1 MPKYSYEAINEI
13 GASISGVIEADTLDA
28 ARTLLLSRGYIPSR
42 VTGASERGAILGVSW
57 ASLEKRFSGVSMQEL
72 ILFTKQFRTMF
83 LAGVPIMRL
92 LEVLEVQVTNPKLRQ
107 IVTEITQDVREGSPL
122 SDSLAKHPK
131 TFNTLYR
138 SMIKAGEAS
147 GTIPEV
153 LQRLI
158 YILEHE
164 HKIKSDIKSALQ
176 YPIIVVVAL
185 GIAFFVLLNYVI
197 PRFVGIFARVGVDL
211 PWPTQCEPHASPCPD
226 GLLVYHLDPADLP
239 DRRAASYYFKT
250 EQGRFVRDSFFLRV
264 PLLGSLF
271 VKAAMSRFASIFS
284 ILQSSGVPVMNS
296 LQILSGTIG
305 NTAISREFDQIRD
318 RVEEGRGISG
328 PLSTA
333 RYFPPMVIQM
343 VAIGEESGQLD
354 EMLQA
359 VSVHYDDEVAFA
371 VKRLSDAIGPILVVG
386 LAFVVGF
393 FALAIFLPMWDLTK
407 LATKG
412 F

>member
-1 MPKYSYEAINEI
+1 MPKYSYDAINET
-13 GASISGVIEADTLDA
+13 GASISGTIEADSPDA
-28 ARTLLLSRGYIPSR
+28 ARTLLLNRGWIPSR
-42 VTGASERGAILGVSW
+42 VAGASERAAMLGISW
-57 ASLEKRFSGVSMQEL
+57 AGLQQRVGGVSMQEL

-83 LAGVPIMRL
+83 IAGVPIMRL
-92 LEVLEVQVTNPKLRQ
+92 LEVLEAQVANPKLKQ
-107 IVTEITQDVREGSPL
+107 IVTEISQDVREGSPL
-122 SDSLAKHPK
+122 SDAMAKHPK

-153 LQRLI
+153 LARLI

-164 HKIKSDIKSALQ
+164 HKIKSDVKSALQ
-176 YPIIVVVAL
+176 YPIIVVAAL

-197 PRFVGIFARVGVDL
+197 PRFVGIFARVGVEL
-211 PWPTQCEPHASPCPD
+211 PWPTRVSLFLHH
-226 GLLVYHLDPADLP
+226 LLTDYWMITLAVLIALVAG
-239 DRRAASYYFKT
+239 AAYYFRT
-250 EQGRFVRDSFFLRV
+250 EQGRYVRDAFLLRI
-264 PLLGSLF
+264 PLLGPLF
-271 VKAAMSRFASIFS
+271 VKSAMSRFASIFS
-284 ILQSSGVPVMNS
+284 ILQASGVPVMNS

-305 NTAISREFDQIRD
+305 NTAIAREFDEVRD

-333 RYFPPMVIQM
+333 RYFTPMVIQM

-371 VKRLSDAIGPILVVG
+371 VKRLSDAIGPVLVVG

-393 FALAIFLPMWDLTK
+393 FALAVFLPMWDLTK
-407 LATKG
+407 IATKG

>member
-1 MPKYSYEAINEI
+1 MPKYSYEAINET
-13 GASISGVIEADTLDA
+13 GASISGVIEAESLDA
-28 ARTLLLSRGYIPSR
+28 ARTLLLNRGYIPSR
-42 VTGASERGAILGVSW
+42 VAGASERTLLPGISW
-57 ASLEKRFSGVSMQEL
+57 ESLQQRVGGVSMQEL

-92 LEVLEVQVTNPKLRQ
+92 LEVLEVQVMNPKLKQ

-122 SDSLAKHPK
+122 SDAMAKHPK

-153 LQRLI
+153 LHRLI

-164 HKIKSDIKSALQ
+164 HKIKSDVKSALQ
-176 YPIIVVVAL
+176 YPIIVVAAL

-197 PRFVGIFARVGVDL
+197 PRFVGIFARVGVEL
-211 PWPTQCEPHASPCPD
+211 PWPTKVSLFLHHLLTDYWFFSLALLI
-226 GLLVYHLDPADLP
+226 GLIVGAG
-239 DRRAASYYFKT
+239 YYLRT
-250 EQGRFVRDSFFLRV
+250 EQGKFVRDAFLLRV
-264 PLLGSLF
+264 PLLGPLF
-271 VKAAMSRFASIFS
+271 MKAAMSRFASIFS

-305 NTAISREFDQIRD
+305 NTAIAREFDQVKD

-333 RYFPPMVIQM
+333 RYFTPMVIQM

-371 VKRLSDAIGPILVVG
+371 VKRLSDAIGPVLVVG

-393 FALAIFLPMWDLTK
+393 FALAVFLPMWDLTK
-407 LATKG
+407 IATKG

>member
-1 MPKYSYEAINEI
+1 MPKYSYEAINET
-13 GASISGVIEADTLDA
+13 GASISGVIDAESLDA
-28 ARTLLLSRGYIPSR
+28 ARTLLLNRGWIPSR
-42 VTGASERGAILGVSW
+42 VTGAAERGVLPGITW
-57 ASLEKRFSGVSMQEL
+57 ESLQRRVGGVSMQEL

-92 LEVLEVQVTNPKLRQ
+92 LEVLEVQVSNPKLRQ
-107 IVTEITQDVREGSPL
+107 IVSEITQDVREGSPL
-122 SDSLAKHPK
+122 SDAMAKHPR

-138 SMIKAGEAS
+138 SMIKAGEVS

-164 HKIKSDIKSALQ
+164 HKIRSDVKSALQ
-176 YPIIVVVAL
+176 YPIIVVAAL

-211 PWPTQCEPHASPCPD
+211 PWPTKASLFLHH
-226 GLLVYHLDPADLP
+226 LLTDYWFVTLAVLVSLIGG
-239 DRRAASYYFKT
+239 AAYYFRT
-250 EQGRFVRDSFFLRV
+250 EQGKFVRDAFLLRV
-264 PLLGSLF
+264 PLLGPLF

-305 NTAISREFDQIRD
+305 NTAIAREFDEVRD

-333 RYFPPMVIQM
+333 RYFTPMVIQM

-371 VKRLSDAIGPILVVG
+371 VKRLSDAIGPVLVVG

-393 FALAIFLPMWDLTK
+393 FALAVFLPMWDLTK
-407 LATKG
+407 IATKG

>member
-1 MPKYSYEAINEI
+1 M
-13 GASISGVIEADTLDA
+13 SISGVIEAESLDA
-28 ARTLLLSRGYIPSR
+28 ARTLLLNRGYIPSR
-42 VTGASERGAILGVSW
+42 VAGASERGAILGVSW
-57 ASLEKRFSGVSMQEL
+57 ESLQQKYSGVSMQEL

-92 LEVLEVQVTNPKLRQ
+92 LEVLEVQVINPKLKR

-164 HKIKSDIKSALQ
+164 HKIRSDIKSALQ
-176 YPIIVVVAL
+176 YPIIVVAAL

-197 PRFVGIFARVGVDL
+197 PRFVGIFARVGVEL
-211 PWPTQCEPHASPCPD
+211 PWPTKVSLFLHH
-226 GLLVYHLDPADLP
+226 LLTDYWLFSLALLITLI
-239 DRRAASYYFKT
+239 AGTSYYLKT
-250 EQGRFVRDSFFLRV
+250 EQGRFVRDALFLRV
-264 PLLGSLF
+264 PLLGPLF
-271 VKAAMSRFASIFS
+271 MKAAMSRFASIFS
-284 ILQSSGVPVMNS
+284 ILQASGVPVMNS

-305 NTAISREFDQIRD
+305 NTAIAREFDKVRD

-333 RYFPPMVIQM
+333 RYFTPMVIQM

-393 FALAIFLPMWDLTK
+393 FALAVFLPMWDLTK
-407 LATKG
+407 IATKG

>member
-1 MPKYSYEAINEI
+1 MPKYSYEAINET
-13 GASISGVIEADTLDA
+13 GMTVSGVIDAESLDA
-28 ARTLLLSRGYIPSR
+28 TRTLLLSRGYIPSR
-42 VTGASERGAILGVSW
+42 VAVASERGALFGFSW
-57 ASLEKRFSGVSMQEL
+57 ESLQQRFSGVSMQEI

-92 LEVLEVQVTNPKLRQ
+92 LEVLEVQVINPKLKQ

-122 SDSLAKHPK
+122 SDSMAKHPT

-164 HKIKSDIKSALQ
+164 HKIKSDVKSALQ
-176 YPIIVVVAL
+176 YPIIVVAAL

-197 PRFVGIFARVGVDL
+197 PRFVGIFAKAGLDL
-211 PWPTQCEPHASPCPD
+211 PWPTKVSLFLHHLMTD
-226 GLLVYHLDPADLP
+226 YWIFTLVLLIALIGG
-239 DRRAASYYFKT
+239 ASYYFRT
-250 EQGRFVRDSFFLRV
+250 DQGRFVRDAFLLRI
-264 PLLGSLF
+264 PLLGPLF
-271 VKAAMSRFASIFS
+271 MKGAMSRFASIFS
-284 ILQSSGVPVMNS
+284 ILQASGVPVMNS

-305 NTAISREFDQIRD
+305 NTAISREFDKVRD

-393 FALAIFLPMWDLTK
+393 FALAVFLPMWDLTK
-407 LATKG
+407 VATKG

>member
-1 MPKYSYEAINEI
+1 
-13 GASISGVIEADTLDA
+13 
-28 ARTLLLSRGYIPSR
+28 
-42 VTGASERGAILGVSW
+42 
-57 ASLEKRFSGVSMQEL
+57 MQEL

-92 LEVLEVQVTNPKLRQ
+92 LEVLEVQVMNPKLKL

-122 SDSLAKHPK
+122 SDALAKHPK

-176 YPIIVVVAL
+176 YPIIVVAAL

-197 PRFVGIFARVGVDL
+197 PRFVGIFARAGVDL
-211 PWPTQCEPHASPCPD
+211 PWPTRVSLMLHRALTDYWFVSLT
-226 GLLVYHLDPADLP
+226 LLVVLIVGL
-239 DRRAASYYFKT
+239 SYYLKT
-250 EQGRFVRDSFFLRV
+250 EQGRFVRDSIFMRI
-264 PLLGSLF
+264 PLLGPLF

-284 ILQSSGVPVMNS
+284 ILQASGVPVMNS

-305 NTAISREFDQIRD
+305 NSAIAREFDQIKD

-333 RYFPPMVIQM
+333 RFFTPMVIQM

>member
-1 MPKYSYEAINEI
+1 MPKYSYEAINEV
-13 GASISGVIEADTLDA
+13 GASVSGVIEADTLDA
-28 ARTLLLSRGYIPSR
+28 ARNLLLSRGHIPSR
-42 VTGASERGAILGVSW
+42 VSSAAERGALLGASW
-57 ASLEKRFSGVSMQEL
+57 ESLQQRFSSVSMQEL

-92 LEVLEVQVTNPKLRQ
+92 LEVLEVQVMNPKLKQ
-107 IVTEITQDVREGSPL
+107 IVAEITQDVREGSPL
-122 SDSLAKHPK
+122 SDALAKHPR

-176 YPIIVVVAL
+176 YPIIVVFAL
-185 GIAFFVLLNYVI
+185 GVAFFVLLNYVI
-197 PRFVGIFARVGVDL
+197 PRFVGIFTRVGVEL
-211 PWPTQCEPHASPCPD
+211 PWPTRVS
-226 GLLVYHLDPADLP
+226 LLLH
-239 DRRAASYYFKT
+239 RALTDYWVITLTVLIALFAGAAYYFKT
-250 EQGRFVRDSFFLRV
+250 EQGRFVRDSFFLRI
-264 PLLGSLF
+264 PLLGNLF
-271 VKAAMSRFASIFS
+271 MKAAMSRFASIFS

-305 NTAISREFDQIRD
+305 NTAIAREFDRVRD

-328 PLSTA
+328 PLSAA

-359 VSVHYDDEVAFA
+359 VSVHYDDEVSFA

-393 FALAIFLPMWDLTK
+393 FALAVFLPMWDLTK
-407 LATKG
+407 IATKG

>member
-1 MPKYSYEAINEI
+1 MPKYSYEAINET
-13 GASISGVIEADTLDA
+13 GMNISGVIEADTLDA
-28 ARTLLLSRGYIPSR
+28 ARTLLLGRGYIPTR
-42 VTGASERGAILGVSW
+42 VSGASKRGTFLGVSREG
-57 ASLEKRFSGVSMQEL
+57 LEQRLARVSMQEL

-107 IVTEITQDVREGSPL
+107 IVSQITQDVREGSPL
-122 SDSLAKHPK
+122 SDALAKHPK

-164 HKIKSDIKSALQ
+164 HKIKSDVKAALQ
-176 YPIIVVVAL
+176 YPIIVLTAL

-197 PRFVGIFARVGVDL
+197 PRFVGIFARVGVEL
-211 PWPTQCEPHASPCPD
+211 PWPTRVS
-226 GLLVYHLDPADLP
+226 LLLHRMLTDYGFVTFTLLIVLV
-239 DRRAASYYFKT
+239 AATIYYLRT
-250 EQGRFVRDSFFLRV
+250 EQGRYLRDAFFLRI
-264 PLLGSLF
+264 PLLGPLF
-271 VKAAMSRFASIFS
+271 AKAAMSRFASIFS
-284 ILQSSGVPVMNS
+284 ILQASGVPVMNS

-305 NTAISREFDQIRD
+305 NTAISREFDRVRE

-333 RYFPPMVIQM
+333 RYFTPMVIQM

-407 LATKG
+407 VATKG

>member
-1 MPKYSYEAINEI
+1 MPKYSYEAINET
-13 GASISGVIEADTLDA
+13 GMTVSGVIDAESLDA
-28 ARTLLLSRGYIPSR
+28 AQTFLLSRGYIPSR
-42 VTGASERGAILGVSW
+42 VAGASERGARLGLSW
-57 ASLEKRFSGVSMQEL
+57 ENLQQRFSGVTMQEL

-92 LEVLEVQVTNPKLRQ
+92 LEVLEVQVTNPKLKQ

-122 SDSLAKHPK
+122 SDAMTKHPK

-176 YPIIVVVAL
+176 YPIIVVAAL

-197 PRFVGIFARVGVDL
+197 PRFVGIFARVGVEL
-211 PWPTQCEPHASPCPD
+211 PWPTKVSLFLHR
-226 GLLVYHLDPADLP
+226 LLTEYWFFTLALLI
-239 DRRAASYYFKT
+239 ALIAGASYYFKT
-250 EQGRFVRDSFFLRV
+250 DQGRFVRDSLFLRV
-264 PLLGSLF
+264 PLLGPLF
-271 VKAAMSRFASIFS
+271 MKSAMSRFASIFS

-305 NTAISREFDQIRD
+305 NTAIAREFDKVRD

-359 VSVHYDDEVAFA
+359 VSIHYDDEVAFA
-371 VKRLSDAIGPILVVG
+371 VKRLSDAIGPVLVVG

-393 FALAIFLPMWDLTK
+393 FALAVFLPMWDLTK
-407 LATKG
+407 VATKG

>member
-1 MPKYSYEAINEI
+1 MPKYSYEAISET
-13 GASISGVIEADTLDA
+13 GMSISGVIDAESLDA
-28 ARTLLLSRGYIPSR
+28 ARTLLLNRGYIPSR
-42 VTGASERGAILGVSW
+42 VAGASERGAILGVSW
-57 ASLEKRFSGVSMQEL
+57 ESLQQRYSGVSMQEL

-92 LEVLEVQVTNPKLRQ
+92 LEVLEVQVMNPKLKQ

-122 SDSLAKHPK
+122 SDALAKHPK

-164 HKIKSDIKSALQ
+164 HKIRSDIKSALQ
-176 YPIIVVVAL
+176 YPIIVVAAL

-197 PRFVGIFARVGVDL
+197 PRFVGIFSRVGVDL
-211 PWPTQCEPHASPCPD
+211 PWPTKVSLFLHHLLTDYWFFSLA
-226 GLLVYHLDPADLP
+226 LLVTVIAG
-239 DRRAASYYFKT
+239 ASYYLKT

-264 PLLGSLF
+264 PLLGPLF
-271 VKAAMSRFASIFS
+271 MKAAMSRFASIFS
-284 ILQSSGVPVMNS
+284 ILQASGVPVMNS

-305 NTAISREFDQIRD
+305 NTAIAREFDKVRD

-333 RYFPPMVIQM
+333 RYFTPMVIQM

-393 FALAIFLPMWDLTK
+393 FALAVFLPMWDLTK
-407 LATKG
+407 IATKG

>member
-1 MPKYSYEAINEI
+1 MPKYSYEAINET
-13 GASISGVIEADTLDA
+13 GATVSGVIEADNLDA
-28 ARTLLLSRGYIPSR
+28 VRDLLLSRGYIPSR
-42 VTGASERGAILGVSW
+42 VTGASERGAIFGASW
-57 ASLEKRFSGVSMQEL
+57 ESLQQRFSGVSMQEL

-92 LEVLEVQVTNPKLRQ
+92 LEVLEVQVMNPKLKL

-122 SDSLAKHPK
+122 SDALAKHPK

-176 YPIIVVVAL
+176 YPIIVVAAL

-197 PRFVGIFARVGVDL
+197 PRFVGIFARAGVDL
-211 PWPTQCEPHASPCPD
+211 PWPTRVSLMLHRALTDYWFVSLT
-226 GLLVYHLDPADLP
+226 LLVVLIVGL
-239 DRRAASYYFKT
+239 SYYLKT
-250 EQGRFVRDSFFLRV
+250 EQGRFVRDSIFMRI
-264 PLLGSLF
+264 PLLGPLF

-284 ILQSSGVPVMNS
+284 ILQASGVPVMNS

-305 NTAISREFDQIRD
+305 NSAIAREFDQIKD

-333 RYFPPMVIQM
+333 RFFTPMVIQM

>member
-1 MPKYSYEAINEI
+1 MPKYSYEAINET
-13 GASISGVIEADTLDA
+13 GATVSGVIEADTLDA
-28 ARTLLLSRGYIPSR
+28 ARNLLLSRGYIPAR
-42 VTGASERGAILGVSW
+42 VTGASERGALFGISW
-57 ASLEKRFSGVSMQEL
+57 QSLQQKYSGVSMQEL

-92 LEVLEVQVTNPKLRQ
+92 LEVLEAQVMNPKLKQ

-164 HKIKSDIKSALQ
+164 YKIRSDVKSALQ
-176 YPIIVVVAL
+176 YPIIVVAAL

-211 PWPTQCEPHASPCPD
+211 PWPTRVSLMLHRALTDYWFISLT
-226 GLLVYHLDPADLP
+226 LLVGLIVGL
-239 DRRAASYYFKT
+239 SYYLRT
-250 EQGRFVRDSFFLRV
+250 EQGRFVRDSIFLRI
-264 PLLGSLF
+264 PLLGPLF

-284 ILQSSGVPVMNS
+284 ILQASGVPVMNS

-305 NTAISREFDQIRD
+305 NSAIAREFDQIKD

-333 RYFPPMVIQM
+333 RFFTPMVIQM

>member
-1 MPKYSYEAINEI
+1 MPKYSYEAINET
-13 GASISGVIEADTLDA
+13 GMSISGVIDAESLDA
-28 ARTLLLSRGYIPSR
+28 ARTLLLNRGYIPSR
-42 VTGASERGAILGVSW
+42 VAGASERGAILGVSW
-57 ASLEKRFSGVSMQEL
+57 ESLQQRYSGVSMQEL

-92 LEVLEVQVTNPKLRQ
+92 LEVLEVQVMNPKLKQ

-122 SDSLAKHPK
+122 SDALAKHPK

-164 HKIKSDIKSALQ
+164 HKIRSDIKSALQ
-176 YPIIVVVAL
+176 YPIIVVAAL

-197 PRFVGIFARVGVDL
+197 PRFVGIFSRVGVDL
-211 PWPTQCEPHASPCPD
+211 PWPTKVSLFLHHLLTDYWFFSLA
-226 GLLVYHLDPADLP
+226 LLVTVIAG
-239 DRRAASYYFKT
+239 ASYYLKT

-264 PLLGSLF
+264 PLLGPLF
-271 VKAAMSRFASIFS
+271 MKAAMSRFASIFS
-284 ILQSSGVPVMNS
+284 ILQASGVPVMNS

-305 NTAISREFDQIRD
+305 NTAIAREFDKVRD

-333 RYFPPMVIQM
+333 RYFTPMVIQM

-393 FALAIFLPMWDLTK
+393 FALAVFLPMWDLTK
-407 LATKG
+407 IATKG

>member
-1 MPKYSYEAINEI
+1 MPKYSYEAINET
-13 GASISGVIEADTLDA
+13 GASVSGVMDAESIDA
-28 ARTLLLSRGYIPSR
+28 ARTLLLSRGWIPSR
-42 VTGASERGAILGVSW
+42 VAGASERGAILGITW
-57 ASLEKRFSGVSMQEL
+57 ESLQQRVGGVSMQEL

-92 LEVLEVQVTNPKLRQ
+92 LEVLEVQVTNPKLKQ

-122 SDSLAKHPK
+122 SDAMAKHPK

-164 HKIKSDIKSALQ
+164 HKIKSDVKSALQ
-176 YPIIVVVAL
+176 YPIIVVAAL

-197 PRFVGIFARVGVDL
+197 PRFVGIFARVGVEL
-211 PWPTQCEPHASPCPD
+211 PWPTKVSLFLHH
-226 GLLVYHLDPADLP
+226 LLTDYWFVTLAVLIGTIVG
-239 DRRAASYYFKT
+239 AGYYFRT
-250 EQGRFVRDSFFLRV
+250 EQGKFVRDAFLLRV
-264 PLLGSLF
+264 PLLGPLF
-271 VKAAMSRFASIFS
+271 MKSAMSRFASIFS
-284 ILQSSGVPVMNS
+284 ILQASGVPVMSS

-305 NTAISREFDQIRD
+305 NTAIAREFDQVRD

-333 RYFPPMVIQM
+333 RYFTPMVIQM

-393 FALAIFLPMWDLTK
+393 FALAVFLPMWDLTK
-407 LATKG
+407 IATKG

>member
-1 MPKYSYEAINEI
+1 MPKYSYEAINET
-13 GASISGVIEADTLDA
+13 GASVNGTIEADSPDA
-28 ARTLLLSRGYIPSR
+28 ARTLLLNRGWIPSR
-42 VTGASERGAILGVSW
+42 VAGASERAILPGISW
-57 ASLEKRFSGVSMQEL
+57 ASLQQRVGGVSMQEL

-92 LEVLEVQVTNPKLRQ
+92 LEVLEVQVANPKLKQ
-107 IVTEITQDVREGSPL
+107 IVTEISQDVREGAPL
-122 SDSLAKHPK
+122 SDAMAKHPK
-131 TFNTLYR
+131 TFNALYR

-164 HKIKSDIKSALQ
+164 HKIKSDVKSALQ
-176 YPIIVVVAL
+176 YPIIVVAAL

-197 PRFVGIFARVGVDL
+197 PRFVGIFARVGVEL
-211 PWPTQCEPHASPCPD
+211 PWPTKVSLFLHRLLTDYWFVTLALLI
-226 GLLVYHLDPADLP
+226 GLI
-239 DRRAASYYFKT
+239 AAAGYYFRT
-250 EQGRFVRDSFFLRV
+250 EQGRFVRDAFLLRV
-264 PLLGSLF
+264 PLLGPLF
-271 VKAAMSRFASIFS
+271 MKSAMSRFASIFS
-284 ILQSSGVPVMNS
+284 ILQASGVPVMNS

-305 NTAISREFDQIRD
+305 NTAIAREFDQVRD

-333 RYFPPMVIQM
+333 RYFTPMVIQM

-371 VKRLSDAIGPILVVG
+371 VKRLSDAIGPVLVVG

-393 FALAIFLPMWDLTK
+393 FALAVFLPMWDLTK
-407 LATKG
+407 IATKG

>member
-1 MPKYSYEAINEI
+1 MPKYSYEAINET
-13 GASISGVIEADTLDA
+13 GATISGVIDAESPDA
-28 ARTLLLSRGYIPSR
+28 ARTLLLNRGWIPSR
-42 VTGASERGAILGVSW
+42 VAGASERGALPGISW
-57 ASLEKRFSGVSMQEL
+57 EGLQQRVGGVSMQEL

-92 LEVLEVQVTNPKLRQ
+92 LEVLEVQVSNPKLRQ
-107 IVTEITQDVREGSPL
+107 IVSEITQDVREGSPL
-122 SDSLAKHPK
+122 SDAMAKHPK

-164 HKIKSDIKSALQ
+164 HKIKSDVKSALQ
-176 YPIIVVVAL
+176 YPIIVVAAL

-197 PRFVGIFARVGVDL
+197 PRFVGIFARVGVEL
-211 PWPTQCEPHASPCPD
+211 PWPTKVSLLLHHLLTDYWFATLAALI
-226 GLLVYHLDPADLP
+226 GLI
-239 DRRAASYYFKT
+239 AATGYYLRT
-250 EQGRFVRDSFFLRV
+250 DQGKFVRDAFLLRV
-264 PLLGSLF
+264 PLLGPLF
-271 VKAAMSRFASIFS
+271 MKAAMSRFASIFS
-284 ILQSSGVPVMNS
+284 ILQASGVPVMSS

-305 NTAISREFDQIRD
+305 NTAIAREFDQVRD

-333 RYFPPMVIQM
+333 RYFTPMVIQM

-371 VKRLSDAIGPILVVG
+371 VKRLSDAIGPVLVVG

-393 FALAIFLPMWDLTK
+393 FALAVFLPMWDLTK
-407 LATKG
+407 IATKG

>member
-1 MPKYSYEAINEI
+1 MPKYSYEAINET
-13 GASISGVIEADTLDA
+13 GASISGVIDAESLDA

-42 VTGASERGAILGVSW
+42 VAGESERGALLGISW
-57 ASLEKRFSGVSMQEL
+57 ESLQQRVGGVSMQEL

-92 LEVLEVQVTNPKLRQ
+92 LEVLEVQVTNPKLKQ

-122 SDSLAKHPK
+122 SDAMAKHPK

-164 HKIKSDIKSALQ
+164 HKIKSDVKSALQ

-211 PWPTQCEPHASPCPD
+211 PWPTRVSLMLHRALTD
-226 GLLVYHLDPADLP
+226 YWFITLALVIAVVAG
-239 DRRAASYYFKT
+239 AAYYFRT
-250 EQGRFVRDSFFLRV
+250 EQGRFMRDAFLLRV

-271 VKAAMSRFASIFS
+271 VKSAMSRFASIFS

-305 NTAISREFDQIRD
+305 NTAIAREFDQVRD

-333 RYFPPMVIQM
+333 RYFTPMVIQM

-371 VKRLSDAIGPILVVG
+371 VKRLSDAIGPVLVVG

-393 FALAIFLPMWDLTK
+393 FALAVFLPMWDLTK
-407 LATKG
+407 IATKG

>member
-28 ARTLLLSRGYIPSR
+28 ARTLLLNRGYIPSR

-211 PWPTQCEPHASPCPD
+211 PWPTRVSLMLHRALTDYWFISLTLLICLIA
-226 GLLVYHLDPADLP
+226 GL
-239 DRRAASYYFKT
+239 SYYLKT
-250 EQGRFVRDSFFLRV
+250 EQGRFVRDSIFLRV

-284 ILQSSGVPVMNS
+284 ILQASGVPVMNS

-305 NTAISREFDQIRD
+305 NSAISREFDQIKD

-333 RYFPPMVIQM
+333 RFFTPMVIQM